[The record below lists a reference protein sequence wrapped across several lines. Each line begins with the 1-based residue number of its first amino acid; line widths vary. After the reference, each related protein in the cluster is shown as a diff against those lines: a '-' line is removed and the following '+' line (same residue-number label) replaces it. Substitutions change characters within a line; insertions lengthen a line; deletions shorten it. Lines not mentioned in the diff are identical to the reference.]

1 MATEPGPRQADP
13 VPDRWTL
20 LRDVL
25 VLQIK
30 LLVDGLRDL
39 ILVPVSLVV
48 GIVSL
53 LAARRDDKSGNEF
66 YELLRIGRRTERWI
80 DLFGAAERVYG
91 PELARERFPAE
102 SIDEI
107 VHRVESFVVAEYRRG
122 GVTRQ
127 AKDRLDQA
135 LDSLHKLAS
144 ATETR
149 SEDDD

>member
-1 MATEPGPRQADP
+1 MATEPETRQADSI
-13 VPDRWTL
+13 PDRWTL

-25 VLQIK
+25 VLQVK

-48 GIVSL
+48 GGVSL
-53 LAARRDDKSGNEF
+53 LTVRRDDNSGNEF

-91 PELARERFPAE
+91 PELAQERFPAE

-144 ATETR
+144 ATQ
-149 SEDDD
+149 SPGADKD